1 MMKKDEKTLPDSIEN
16 TATVSDNA
24 TIDDDYATVDA
35 AAIDNAA
42 LDDDATVDDDAA
54 VPDNEAARYEGKA
67 VIIAKG
73 RTLLDTYRVESDAI
87 EGGMGS
93 VWRVHHT
100 GWNVDLA
107 MKQPQAK
114 AFQTKKQKEKFINEC
129 DAWINLGLHPHIV
142 SCYYVREI
150 GGVPTI
156 FSEWMDGGSLADVI
170 RNGSLYRGTG
180 R

>member
-1 MMKKDEKTLPDSIEN
+1 MMKKDEKTLPDSIRKHCR
-16 TATVSDNA
+16 TVSDNA

-93 VWRVHHT
+93 VWRGAPT
-100 GWNVDLA
+100 QAGNVDLGHESS
-107 MKQPQAK
+107 PQAK
-114 AFQTKKQKEKFINEC
+114 SFSKPRKQKGKKFINEC
-129 DAWINLGLHPHIV
+129 DAWIK
-142 SCYYVREI
+142 
-150 GGVPTI
+150 
-156 FSEWMDGGSLADVI
+156 F
-170 RNGSLYRGTG
+170 
-180 R
+180 